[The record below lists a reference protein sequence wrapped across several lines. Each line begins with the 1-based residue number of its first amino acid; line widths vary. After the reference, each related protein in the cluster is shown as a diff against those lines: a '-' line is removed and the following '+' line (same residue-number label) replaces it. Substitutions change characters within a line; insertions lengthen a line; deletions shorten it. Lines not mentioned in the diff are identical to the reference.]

1 VYFTRAREDP
11 ILGPNPRGETLLG
24 LCIIAVELITLEAQ
38 GETAVI
44 VPEAGCQCL
53 RYSVGALEVIAGP
66 ANPDAWRQ
74 HPHRGGIP
82 ILFPWPGRVA
92 GACFTFN
99 GREYRLP
106 VNEPARGH
114 AIHGFACERA
124 FRVTRRGPYFVTAI
138 LDSSD
143 YPDLNSIWP
152 WPFVLEIAYEVGNG
166 LRLKARITNSGAAVM
181 PFGFGAH
188 PYFHAPLNPQGLRDA
203 MMIELDADARWPLD
217 ARLIPAGAVEPL
229 TGKYDFRVP
238 RPLGTN
244 TYDDAFRMAPISVD
258 DREAPRA
265 RLIDPSLKLA
275 LDIRADAAFGEFV
288 VFAPPNN
295 PVVAL
300 EPYTCAPDAFNLAAR
315 GITAGMRELAPG
327 QSFEAGFEI
336 RLSAP

>member
-1 VYFTRAREDP
+1 
-11 ILGPNPRGETLLG
+11 
-24 LCIIAVELITLEAQ
+24 VELITLEAHS
-38 GETAVI
+38 ESAVI

-53 RYSVGALEVIAGP
+53 SYRAGSLEVIAGP
-66 ANPDAWRQ
+66 ASPDAWRE

-99 GREYRLP
+99 GRQYRLP

-124 FRVTRRGPYFVTAI
+124 FRVTRRGPHFVTAI

-143 YPDLNSIWP
+143 YSDLNSIWP
-152 WPFVLEIAYEVGNG
+152 WPFALEIDYEVGNG
-166 LRLKARITNSGAAVM
+166 LRLKARMTNTGGSAM

-188 PYFHAPLNPQGLRDA
+188 PYFHAPLDPKGVRDA

-217 ARLIPAGAVEPL
+217 ARLIPTSQVAPL
-229 TGKYDFRVP
+229 TGKYDFRAP
-238 RPLGTN
+238 RALGAD
-244 TYDDAFRMAPISVD
+244 TYDDAFRMAPIPD
-258 DREAPRA
+258 DGREAPRA
-265 RLIDPSLKLA
+265 RLIDPSLNVA
-275 LDIRADAAFGEFV
+275 LDIHADDAFGDFV

-315 GITAGMRELAPG
+315 GVAAGMRELAPG
-327 QSFEAGFEI
+327 ETFAAGFEI